1 MEEVLQRLSDIQEQL
16 EDIKCFIEL
25 EEQEEKKSICEI
37 WKDNF
42 LNFLKKNIKQL

>member
-1 MEEVLQRLSDIQEQL
+1 MEEVIERLSDIQGEL
-16 EDIKCFIEL
+16 EDIKCFLEL
-25 EEQEEKKSICEI
+25 EEPKKSICEI